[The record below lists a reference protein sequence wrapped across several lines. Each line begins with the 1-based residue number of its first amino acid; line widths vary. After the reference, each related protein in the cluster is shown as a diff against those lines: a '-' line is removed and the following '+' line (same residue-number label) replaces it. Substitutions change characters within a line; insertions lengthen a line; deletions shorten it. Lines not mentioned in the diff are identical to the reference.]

1 MTPRGREP
9 EGNRG
14 HRQKAPSSLSISCSP
29 CWGRAGLQPGGVAG
43 RRPSAGH
50 ATPVGL
56 GSSVWAP
63 RGSSSSEEALGGMGR
78 KPCQSL
84 APDLS
89 RKPTMC
95 TS

>member
-9 EGNRG
+9 GGNRG
-14 HRQKAPSSLSISCSP
+14 HRQKAPSGLSISCSP
-29 CWGRAGLQPGGVAG
+29 ALEQSRSAGGVAG

-78 KPCQSL
+78 KPGQSL

-89 RKPTMC
+89 RKPTMRK
-95 TS
+95 S